1 MRYEME
7 FLIGLGLLST
17 GFIGSFGI
25 WGILRGEKNEGTF
38 FASFM
43 GTILFLSILGMTI
56 RHL

>member
-1 MRYEME
+1 ME